1 LFALLTEIRSRY
13 ADEWMAFL
21 ENSVHKHIE
30 KPPKYLRDAR
40 AVRIAVL
47 DTGIDKE
54 HPFIRAALK
63 EKRIRMTE
71 SFVSGVDCTKDTFGH
86 GTYIASLL
94 LTVAPDAQLYV
105 AKIAT
110 SEDIPPDHRIGEV
123 TLTVFA
129 WN

>member
-1 LFALLTEIRSRY
+1 MVQVADRKRSRY
-13 ADEWMAFL
+13 ADEWMGFL
-21 ENSVHKHIE
+21 GNYVHKHIE
-30 KPPKYLRDAR
+30 KPDKYLRDAR

-54 HPFIRAALK
+54 HPFIRAALN
-63 EKRIRMTE
+63 EKRIRTAE
-71 SFVSGVDCTKDTFGH
+71 SFVSGVESTKDTLGH

-110 SEDIPPDHRIGEV
+110 SEDIPPDHRISEV
-123 TLTVFA
+123 RSTVPPS
-129 WN
+129 N